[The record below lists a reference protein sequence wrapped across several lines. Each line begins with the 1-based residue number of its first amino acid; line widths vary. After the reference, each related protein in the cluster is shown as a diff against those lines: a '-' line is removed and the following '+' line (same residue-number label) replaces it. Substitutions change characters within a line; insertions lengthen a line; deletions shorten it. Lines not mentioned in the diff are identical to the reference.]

1 MKKKLTAIISLL
13 IAVVM
18 SFALIACDNGDNGDS
33 GNSAPPVLS
42 SAIAKLK
49 SADGYKGGI
58 KFLASTEKHKNAVD
72 FEGAIEK
79 RGSKFKAT
87 AGEGETAEQYI
98 FDLKTGYLYSDTQNG
113 YYFETL
119 LPAGTIDYAQ
129 FMIGKM
135 LENADGKTLDD
146 LFEYDGDTRTATY
159 AYDGAAQA
167 NAYLAPIISAYKN
180 NSNAVTLINNYLKL
194 ASPDPTR
201 PYTLDGVLD
210 MAVTF
215 VASQPEVTLG
225 AMIQAVSAYGI
236 DVYGLLEKSGV
247 LAKFGITLDAA
258 TKQKIEAR
266 KVAEFVTALN
276 EVAAEIKDN
285 PPSVQD
291 VPALFDRLFID
302 EVTVT
307 DLRASLNSIKNMIVA
322 VLTLQEVKPLVDKYL
337 GDGMV
342 PAYLREL
349 YAVITNGV
357 EIDKLD
363 LTVSVKFDGNNDI
376 VGIAASGNFAH
387 DYKGDAT
394 GFTVLSDNN
403 YKFDFALDIAE
414 YLTAPPA
421 FEIDFSTTAWDNGNK
436 IVTAVIY
443 GELDKDVEIYLETGG
458 KEVAITVPSEVQ
470 IMTYDSA
477 THVFKFDIQAVK
489 TMYADQIQAGT
500 FDGFSAVAVIAGEET
515 QLAVAVQIMPETP
528 QELIKML
535 GGLLDRIPSA
545 PEQGGNIPDNIQP

>member
-159 AYDGAAQA
+159 AYDGAVQA

-215 VASQPEVTLG
+215 VASQPDATLG
-225 AMIQAVSAYGI
+225 AMIQAASAYGI

-291 VPALFDRLFID
+291 VPALFDRLFIG

-387 DYKGDAT
+387 DYQGDAT
-394 GFTVLSDNN
+394 GYYVLSDNN
-403 YKFDFALDIAE
+403 YKFDVKLDISE
-414 YLTAPPA
+414 YLTAP
-421 FEIDFSTTAWDNGNK
+421 STFDMTFAENAGAANITSVISLVYGN
-436 IVTAVIY
+436 Y
-443 GELDKDVEIYLETGG
+443 GNEVSVYFETGG
-458 KEVAITVPSEVQ
+458 KEIVPTISAETPY
-470 IMTYDSA
+470 MSYDAQTTS
-477 THVFKFDIQAVK
+477 FKFDMRAVK
-489 TMYADQIQAGT
+489 EAYAEEIQSGT
-500 FDGFSAVAVIAGEET
+500 FDGFDGIATFGENQT
-515 QLAVAVQIMPETP
+515 VMIFVNIMPETP
-528 QELIKML
+528 EGLLKML

-545 PEQGGNIPDNIQP
+545 PEQGGDITDNIQP

>member
-18 SFALIACDNGDNGDS
+18 SFALIACDNGDNGDN

-87 AGEGETAEQYI
+87 AGEGETAKSYI
-98 FDLKTGYLYSDTQNG
+98 VDMATGYMYTQGVDG
-113 YYFETL
+113 YYFNQFT
-119 LPAGTIDYAQ
+119 PAGTFDYAQ
-129 FMIGKM
+129 YMLGVL

-159 AYDGAAQA
+159 AFDGAAQA

-225 AMIQAVSAYGI
+225 AMIQAASAYGI

-337 GDGMV
+337 GGMT

-376 VGIAASGNFAH
+376 VGVAVSGNFAH

>member
-201 PYTLDGVLD
+201 PYNLDGVLD

-225 AMIQAVSAYGI
+225 AMIQAASAYGI

-337 GDGMV
+337 GGMT

-376 VGIAASGNFAH
+376 VGVAASGNFAH
-387 DYKGDAT
+387 DYQGDAT
-394 GFTVLSDNN
+394 GYYVLSDNN
-403 YKFDFALDIAE
+403 YKFDVKLDISE
-414 YLTAPPA
+414 YLTAPSA
-421 FEIDFSTTAWDNGNK
+421 FDMTFAENAGSANITSVISLVYGN
-436 IVTAVIY
+436 Y
-443 GELDKDVEIYLETGG
+443 GNEVSVYFETGG
-458 KEVAITVPSEVQ
+458 KEIVPTISAETPY
-470 IMTYDSA
+470 MSYDAQTTS
-477 THVFKFDIQAVK
+477 FKFDMRAVK
-489 TMYADQIQAGT
+489 EAYAEEIQSGT
-500 FDGFSAVAVIAGEET
+500 FDGFDGIATFGENQT
-515 QLAVAVQIMPETP
+515 VMIFVNIMPETP
-528 QELIKML
+528 QGLIKVL
-535 GGLLDRIPSA
+535 GGLLDRIPSV
-545 PEQGGNIPDNIQP
+545 PEQGGDITDNIQP

>member
-18 SFALIACDNGDNGDS
+18 SFALIACDNGDNGDN

-87 AGEGETAEQYI
+87 AGEDNATEQYI

-135 LENADGKTLDD
+135 LENANVESIDD

-210 MAVTF
+210 MVVTF

-225 AMIQAVSAYGI
+225 AMIQAASAYGI

-276 EVAAEIKDN
+276 EVATEIKNN
-285 PPSVQD
+285 PQLAQD
-291 VPALFDRLFID
+291 IPAILDRLFVRDVKIG
-302 EVTVT
+302 
-307 DLRASLNSIKNMIVA
+307 RA
-322 VLTLQEVKPLVDKYL
+322 
-337 GDGMV
+337 
-342 PAYLREL
+342 
-349 YAVITNGV
+349 
-357 EIDKLD
+357 
-363 LTVSVKFDGNNDI
+363 
-376 VGIAASGNFAH
+376 
-387 DYKGDAT
+387 
-394 GFTVLSDNN
+394 
-403 YKFDFALDIAE
+403 
-414 YLTAPPA
+414 
-421 FEIDFSTTAWDNGNK
+421 
-436 IVTAVIY
+436 
-443 GELDKDVEIYLETGG
+443 
-458 KEVAITVPSEVQ
+458 
-470 IMTYDSA
+470 
-477 THVFKFDIQAVK
+477 HV
-489 TMYADQIQAGT
+489 
-500 FDGFSAVAVIAGEET
+500 
-515 QLAVAVQIMPETP
+515 
-528 QELIKML
+528 
-535 GGLLDRIPSA
+535 
-545 PEQGGNIPDNIQP
+545 

>member
-18 SFALIACDNGDNGDS
+18 SFALIACDNDDNGDN

-42 SAIAKLK
+42 SALAKLK

-87 AGEGETAEQYI
+87 AGEGETAKSYI
-98 FDLKTGYLYSDTQNG
+98 VDMATGYMYTQGVDG
-113 YYFETL
+113 YYFNQFT
-119 LPAGTIDYAQ
+119 PAGTFDYAQ
-129 FMIGKM
+129 YMLGVL

-159 AYDGAAQA
+159 AYDGAVQA

-215 VASQPEVTLG
+215 VASQPDATLG
-225 AMIQAVSAYGI
+225 AMIQAASAYGI

-302 EVTVT
+302 E
-307 DLRASLNSIKNMIVA
+307 DR
-322 VLTLQEVKPLVDKYL
+322 
-337 GDGMV
+337 
-342 PAYLREL
+342 
-349 YAVITNGV
+349 
-357 EIDKLD
+357 
-363 LTVSVKFDGNNDI
+363 
-376 VGIAASGNFAH
+376 
-387 DYKGDAT
+387 
-394 GFTVLSDNN
+394 
-403 YKFDFALDIAE
+403 
-414 YLTAPPA
+414 
-421 FEIDFSTTAWDNGNK
+421 
-436 IVTAVIY
+436 
-443 GELDKDVEIYLETGG
+443 
-458 KEVAITVPSEVQ
+458 
-470 IMTYDSA
+470 
-477 THVFKFDIQAVK
+477 
-489 TMYADQIQAGT
+489 
-500 FDGFSAVAVIAGEET
+500 DGFARVA
-515 QLAVAVQIMPETP
+515 QLH
-528 QELIKML
+528 
-535 GGLLDRIPSA
+535 
-545 PEQGGNIPDNIQP
+545 

>member
-18 SFALIACDNGDNGDS
+18 SFALIACDNGDNGDN

-87 AGEGETAEQYI
+87 AGEGNAAEQYI

-135 LENADGKTLDD
+135 LENANVESIDD
-146 LFEYDGDTRTATY
+146 LFEYDATTHTSTFSC
-159 AYDGAAQA
+159 DGVQTA
-167 NAYLAPIISAYKN
+167 NAFLAPIISAYKN

-225 AMIQAVSAYGI
+225 AMIQAASAYGI

-276 EVAAEIKDN
+276 EVAAEIKNN
-285 PPSVQD
+285 PQLAQD
-291 VPALFDRLFID
+291 IPAILDRLFVRD
-302 EVTVT
+302 VTVT

-337 GDGMV
+337 GGMT

-349 YAVITNGV
+349 YAVIVNGV
-357 EIDKLD
+357 EIEKFD
-363 LTVSVKFDGNNDI
+363 LTVSVKFDDKYNI
-376 VGIAASGNFAH
+376 TGIAASGNFAH
-387 DYKGDAT
+387 DYQGDAT
-394 GFTVLSDNN
+394 GYYVLSDNN
-403 YKFDFALDIAE
+403 YKFDVKLDISE
-414 YLTAPPA
+414 YLTAP
-421 FEIDFSTTAWDNGNK
+421 STFDMTFAENAGAANITSVISLVYGN
-436 IVTAVIY
+436 Y
-443 GELDKDVEIYLETGG
+443 GNEVSVYFETGG
-458 KEVAITVPSEVQ
+458 KEIVPTISAETPY
-470 IMTYDSA
+470 MSYDAQTTS
-477 THVFKFDIQAVK
+477 FKFDMRAVK
-489 TMYADQIQAGT
+489 EAYSEEIQSGT
-500 FDGFSAVAVIAGEET
+500 FDGFDGIATFGENQT
-515 QLAVAVQIMPETP
+515 VMIFVNIMPETP
-528 QELIKML
+528 QGLIKML
-535 GGLLDRIPSA
+535 GGLLDRIPSV
-545 PEQGGNIPDNIQP
+545 PEQGGDITDNIQP

>member
-18 SFALIACDNGDNGDS
+18 SFALIACDNGDNGDN

-87 AGEGETAEQYI
+87 AGEGNAVEQYI

-135 LENADGKTLDD
+135 LENANVESIDD
-146 LFEYDGDTRTATY
+146 LFEYDATTHTSTFSC
-159 AYDGAAQA
+159 DGVQTA
-167 NAYLAPIISAYKN
+167 NAFLAPIISAYKN

-225 AMIQAVSAYGI
+225 AMIQAASAYGI

-276 EVAAEIKDN
+276 EVAAEIKNN
-285 PPSVQD
+285 PQLAQD
-291 VPALFDRLFID
+291 IPAILDRLFVRD
-302 EVTVT
+302 VTVT

-337 GDGMV
+337 GGMT

-349 YAVITNGV
+349 YAVIVNGV
-357 EIDKLD
+357 EIEKFD
-363 LTVSVKFDGNNDI
+363 LTVSVKFDDKYNI
-376 VGIAASGNFAH
+376 TGIAASGNFAH
-387 DYKGDAT
+387 DYQGDAT
-394 GFTVLSDNN
+394 GYYVLSDNN
-403 YKFDFALDIAE
+403 YKFDVKLDISE
-414 YLTAPPA
+414 YLTAP
-421 FEIDFSTTAWDNGNK
+421 STFDMTFAENAGAANITSVISLVYGN
-436 IVTAVIY
+436 Y
-443 GELDKDVEIYLETGG
+443 GNEVSVYFETGG
-458 KEVAITVPSEVQ
+458 KEIVPTISAETPY
-470 IMTYDSA
+470 MSYDAQTTS
-477 THVFKFDIQAVK
+477 FKFDMRAVK
-489 TMYADQIQAGT
+489 EAYSEEIQSGT
-500 FDGFSAVAVIAGEET
+500 FDGFDGIATFGENQT
-515 QLAVAVQIMPETP
+515 VMIFVNIMPETP
-528 QELIKML
+528 QGLIKML
-535 GGLLDRIPSA
+535 GGLLDRIPSV
-545 PEQGGNIPDNIQP
+545 PEQGGDITDNIQP

>member
-18 SFALIACDNGDNGDS
+18 SFALIACDNGDNGDN

-87 AGEGETAEQYI
+87 AGEGNAAEQYI

-135 LENADGKTLDD
+135 LENANVESIDD
-146 LFEYDGDTRTATY
+146 LFEYDATTHTSTFSC
-159 AYDGAAQA
+159 DGVQTA
-167 NAYLAPIISAYKN
+167 NAFLAPIISAYKN

-201 PYTLDGVLD
+201 PYTLDGELD

-225 AMIQAVSAYGI
+225 AMIQAASAYGI

-276 EVAAEIKDN
+276 EVAAEIKNN
-285 PPSVQD
+285 PQLAQD
-291 VPALFDRLFID
+291 IPAILDRLFVRD
-302 EVTVT
+302 VTVT

-337 GDGMV
+337 GGMT

-349 YAVITNGV
+349 YAVIVNGV
-357 EIDKLD
+357 EIEKFD
-363 LTVSVKFDGNNDI
+363 LTVSVKFDDKYNI
-376 VGIAASGNFAH
+376 TGIAASGNFAH
-387 DYKGDAT
+387 DYQGDAT
-394 GFTVLSDNN
+394 GYYVLSDNN
-403 YKFDFALDIAE
+403 YKFDVKLDISE
-414 YLTAPPA
+414 YLTAP
-421 FEIDFSTTAWDNGNK
+421 STFDMTFAENAGAANITSVISLVYGN
-436 IVTAVIY
+436 Y
-443 GELDKDVEIYLETGG
+443 GNEVSVYFETGG
-458 KEVAITVPSEVQ
+458 KEIVPTISAETPY
-470 IMTYDSA
+470 MSYDAQTTS
-477 THVFKFDIQAVK
+477 FKFDMRAVK
-489 TMYADQIQAGT
+489 EAYSEEIQSGT
-500 FDGFSAVAVIAGEET
+500 FDGFDGIATFGENQT
-515 QLAVAVQIMPETP
+515 VMIFVNIMPETP
-528 QELIKML
+528 QGLIKML
-535 GGLLDRIPSA
+535 GGLLDRIPSV
-545 PEQGGNIPDNIQP
+545 PEQGGDITDNIQP

>member
-18 SFALIACDNGDNGDS
+18 SFALIACDNGDNGDN

-87 AGEGETAEQYI
+87 AGEGNATEQYI

-135 LENADGKTLDD
+135 LENANVESIDD

-159 AYDGAAQA
+159 AFDGAAQA

-225 AMIQAVSAYGI
+225 AMIQAASAYGI

-266 KVAEFVTALN
+266 RVAEFVTALN
-276 EVAAEIKDN
+276 EVATEIKNN
-285 PPSVQD
+285 PQLAQD
-291 VPALFDRLFID
+291 IPAILDRLFVRD
-302 EVTVT
+302 VTVT
-307 DLRASLNSIKNMIVA
+307 DLRASLNSLKNLIVA
-322 VLTLQEVKPLVDKYL
+322 FLTIQEVKPLVDKYL
-337 GDGMV
+337 GGMT

-349 YAVITNGV
+349 YAVIVNGV
-357 EIDKLD
+357 EIEKFD

-376 VGIAASGNFAH
+376 VGVAASGNFAH
-387 DYKGDAT
+387 DYQGDAT
-394 GFTVLSDNN
+394 GYYVLSDNN
-403 YKFDFALDIAE
+403 YKFDVKLDISE
-414 YLTAPPA
+414 YLTAP
-421 FEIDFSTTAWDNGNK
+421 STFDMTFAENAGAANITSVISLVYGN
-436 IVTAVIY
+436 Y
-443 GELDKDVEIYLETGG
+443 GDEVSVYFETGG
-458 KEVAITVPSEVQ
+458 KEIVPTISAETPY
-470 IMTYDSA
+470 MSYDAQTTS
-477 THVFKFDIQAVK
+477 FKFDMRAVK
-489 TMYADQIQAGT
+489 EAYAEEIQSGM
-500 FDGFSAVAVIAGEET
+500 FDGFDGIATFGENQT
-515 QLAVAVQIMPETP
+515 VMIFVNIMPETP
-528 QELIKML
+528 QGLIKML